1 MIEKNEILQFI
12 REHHK
17 YLEEHFHVT
26 KVGLFGSFARG
37 DQNSNSD
44 IDLLIE
50 LEPDTPNIY
59 ELKNEIRQY
68 FNNRFNRPVDL
79 AREKYLKPYVRD
91 EIMKETIY
99 V

>member
-1 MIEKNEILQFI
+1 MIENNEILQFI

-17 YLEEHFHVT
+17 HLKEHFHVT

-50 LEPDTPNIY
+50 LEPNTPNIY

-68 FNNRFNRPVDL
+68 FNNRFNRTVDL
-79 AREKYLKPYVRD
+79 ARAKYLKPYARD
-91 EIMKETIY
+91 EIIKETIY